1 MTGLGFTDNIVV
13 ILVLLLVIGMTW
25 LLLRR
30 RVGQAAST
38 LQRKRADKGKVKC
51 YHNQSGSLGFED
63 WERCR
68 NKAGWVTPHGYFCDE
83 HQERNSRVV
92 LTNGSKSRT
101 HWAHQLN
108 WRKKGTDV
116 WTT

>member
-1 MTGLGFTDNIVV
+1 MTGLGITGDIVA

-30 RVGQAAST
+30 RVGQSAST

-51 YHNQSGSLGFED
+51 YHI
-63 WERCR
+63 ERSVWSPDEEACK
-68 NKAGWVTPHGYFCDE
+68 NKAGWVTPSGYFCDDHWE
-83 HQERNSRVV
+83 VHSRVT
-92 LTNGSKSRT
+92 LTSGAESRAR
-101 HWAHQLN
+101 WAHQLV
-108 WRKKGTDV
+108 WRQKGTDV

>member
-1 MTGLGFTDNIVV
+1 MTGLGFTGNLVA

-51 YHNQSGSLGFED
+51 YHRISGVPAD
-63 WERCR
+63 WDRCT
-68 NKAGWVTPHGYFCDE
+68 NKAGWVTPSGYFCDE
-83 HQERNSRVV
+83 HQERHSLVE
-92 LTNGSKSRT
+92 LANGGMSRT
-101 HWAHQLN
+101 RWAHQLD
-108 WRKKGTDV
+108 WRKEGTDV